1 MGSSDSFTNSESTNF
16 LTNICYFFFNWQTEK
31 KTVLDRY
38 EIFWKYSVLQI
49 FFNYRKNW
57 LFIEK
62 VIITWKL
69 FFLNL
74 TTTPIYWNP
83 PFLHPCSFT
92 VRRVIAKSFKFIIVS
107 ETFFQG
113 NLLNNLLILIIIRY
127 FSIHNLI
134 NYLTFFN
141 QIFSSVEN
149 LFEIFVIADWH
160 Q

>member
-1 MGSSDSFTNSESTNF
+1 MVTKYH
-16 LTNICYFFFNWQTEK
+16 CYDFFFNWLDGEKNCSGPIQNFKSFENIGFYKYFSITEK
-31 KTVLDRY
+31 K
-38 EIFWKYSVLQI
+38 
-49 FFNYRKNW
+49 W

-62 VIITWKL
+62 VIIIVKKVCTWKL

-107 ETFFQG
+107 KTFFQS
-113 NLLNNLLILIIIRY
+113 NLLNNLLIIIKY
-127 FSIHNLI
+127 FSIYNLI
-134 NYLTFFN
+134 NYITFFN
-141 QIFSSVEN
+141 QIFSIVEN
-149 LFEIFVIADWH
+149 LFEIFVVADWH

>member
-1 MGSSDSFTNSESTNF
+1 MV
-16 LTNICYFFFNWQTEK
+16 YFF
-31 KTVLDRY
+31 
-38 EIFWKYSVLQI
+38 
-49 FFNYRKNW
+49 
-57 LFIEK
+57 LFITLKKHFQPCFFILKALKDILQHIREL
-62 VIITWKL
+62 VNWWFRFFFDVTNRLLNTWKL

-113 NLLNNLLILIIIRY
+113 NLLNKLLILIIIKH

-149 LFEIFVIADWH
+149 LFEIFVLADWH